1 MYQFSLH
8 ACLFI
13 SYDHIHVDVRAY
25 VYPCK
30 TMFVSD
36 YSTSLMSE
44 IYKML
49 KQDLILSL
57 YLSLSLSLYL
67 SLSNNF

>member
-13 SYDHIHVDVRAY
+13 SYDHIDVRAY

-49 KQDLILSL
+49 
-57 YLSLSLSLYL
+57 
-67 SLSNNF
+67 

>member
-13 SYDHIHVDVRAY
+13 SYDHIDVRVY

-49 KQDLILSL
+49 KQDLF
-57 YLSLSLSLYL
+57 LSLSLSL
-67 SLSNNF
+67 SLSQIISNSIYII